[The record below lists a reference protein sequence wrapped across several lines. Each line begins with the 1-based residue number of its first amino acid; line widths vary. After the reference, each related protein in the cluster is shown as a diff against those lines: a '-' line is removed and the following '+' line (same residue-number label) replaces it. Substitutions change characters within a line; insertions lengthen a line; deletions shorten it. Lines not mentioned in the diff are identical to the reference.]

1 MTFIHV
7 VNIVTSDIS
16 HVTKQYIYLYVIHV
30 IYAML
35 YTYLRSEKRMMKN
48 KPGKIVTHGCKL
60 HV

>member
-30 IYAML
+30 IYAMS
-35 YTYLRSEKRMMKN
+35 YIYLHNPKHRMRYDSENTK
-48 KPGKIVTHGCKL
+48 THGCRL
-60 HV
+60 RV